1 MARLRMNI
9 TINIKLSANVLLLT
23 MFTLFAYSC
32 TKENEVTG
40 ARIYEGEK
48 IPMSIKMG
56 TRNTITDEDE
66 VIKSVRAI
74 VFNDKNELVY
84 NDVSDASIIDGI
96 YTASIR
102 AARGYNNIYIIC
114 NETPELT
121 EKLAAITLENEIEK
135 VTFSAIGIV
144 APPPMYGNVA
154 RAYVES
160 RSDGKNATVTINDIK
175 MTELPVKVNRMV
187 SRISFTAIKNIA
199 NEDEDFKVTKLN
211 VKVCRMPVATPIG
224 EGQAYTED
232 IWSDD
237 LTIPGTGELDNNGTY
252 TINGDNYT
260 IQDGVDF
267 ITTPATYIPEHILSD
282 PQNASH
288 ATYLKIDAQ
297 CVLKNGSTQVL
308 NCIYLLNI
316 GQNPPKNHN
325 LTRNNHYQIYATIT
339 GMGAMGLYA
348 EIVAMEEHDITINWK
363 PIDGLVIVSDK
374 AADYDAVA
382 DTSRNVNIW
391 NDFSVY
397 SGILKAYHSETGY
410 KDVLFKY
417 GSLIATGNDATATT
431 EQEFTAPTAVET
443 TNDVIWYPGDFNV
456 TGIGNWD
463 DVPYI
468 TDASNIPSGN
478 TLELVAQGKGDPC
491 RLAALSPHQIGA
503 EGKVD
508 NQQWHMANS
517 TEYAILMKAANG
529 AESKNDNGY
538 RSFHELLIPNVKYRN
553 ESGVLVSSHNYN
565 GNYWSTESNKAF
577 SFDSRNPTAA
587 ALGAA
592 APGQGYTVR
601 CVRNSIPEARITIN
615 PPTSVDYK
623 GAAVNGLPF
632 YIDSNVPYWKMELI
646 QSGAHVGTSMNFEDF
661 SFTPLAAGVMHEIE
675 GSYTQTPKAYIARR
689 ASRNESR
696 TFGVK
701 FTSMHF
707 TGEENTYYFTIKQ
720 NGYSI
725 SGKLSI
731 NNLEDNNRIKKEGGK
746 YTIHI
751 ELTPDDVPM
760 PVGAELKVRYTYLG
774 TSRGEESTIATT
786 INAIQREYDVVL
798 NILPN
803 DTPDVIGLVFHV
815 YMNEKDGLGYREIT
829 SDSYYQNNE

>member
-1 MARLRMNI
+1 M
-9 TINIKLSANVLLLT
+9 
-23 MFTLFAYSC
+23 
-32 TKENEVTG
+32 
-40 ARIYEGEK
+40 
-48 IPMSIKMG
+48 
-56 TRNTITDEDE
+56 
-66 VIKSVRAI
+66 
-74 VFNDKNELVY
+74 
-84 NDVSDASIIDGI
+84 
-96 YTASIR
+96 
-102 AARGYNNIYIIC
+102 
-114 NETPELT
+114 
-121 EKLAAITLENEIEK
+121 
-135 VTFSAIGIV
+135 
-144 APPPMYGNVA
+144 
-154 RAYVES
+154 
-160 RSDGKNATVTINDIK
+160 
-175 MTELPVKVNRMV
+175 
-187 SRISFTAIKNIA
+187 
-199 NEDEDFKVTKLN
+199 
-211 VKVCRMPVATPIG
+211 
-224 EGQAYTED
+224 
-232 IWSDD
+232 
-237 LTIPGTGELDNNGTY
+237 
-252 TINGDNYT
+252 
-260 IQDGVDF
+260 
-267 ITTPATYIPEHILSD
+267 
-282 PQNASH
+282 
-288 ATYLKIDAQ
+288 
-297 CVLKNGSTQVL
+297 
-308 NCIYLLNI
+308 
-316 GQNPPKNHN
+316 
-325 LTRNNHYQIYATIT
+325 
-339 GMGAMGLYA
+339 
-348 EIVAMEEHDITINWK
+348 
-363 PIDGLVIVSDK
+363 
-374 AADYDAVA
+374 
-382 DTSRNVNIW
+382 
-391 NDFSVY
+391 
-397 SGILKAYHSETGY
+397 
-410 KDVLFKY
+410 
-417 GSLIATGNDATATT
+417 
-431 EQEFTAPTAVET
+431 
-443 TNDVIWYPGDFNV
+443 

-565 GNYWSTESNKAF
+565 
-577 SFDSRNPTAA
+577 AA

-592 APGQGYTVR
+592 APGQGNTAR
-601 CVRNSIPEARITIN
+601 RVRNSIPEARITIN
-615 PPTSVDYK
+615 PPTSVEYK